1 MTTNM
6 SEKQAVESFLKTEF
20 EKNRGFYRQRENQEK
35 LSFFGLFSRNS
46 EIQKLE
52 SAKLGIELSLKFINW
67 LCRGQ
72 VHDKHCHRETTLGLP
87 LSSFWRCYRH
97 LCGRQALRGSFINPQ
112 RNPQMCF
119 FAGFLFV

>member
-52 SAKLGIELSLKFINW
+52 SAKLGIELSLKFIN
-67 LCRGQ
+67 
-72 VHDKHCHRETTLGLP
+72 
-87 LSSFWRCYRH
+87 
-97 LCGRQALRGSFINPQ
+97 
-112 RNPQMCF
+112 
-119 FAGFLFV
+119 